1 MNAHAI
7 PVRAPDPFE
16 RDYRRADLTRALR
29 MIAEAD
35 EILTRTLRIV
45 NRLHPAVP
53 MPDISGPV
61 LDWTAQRAFEAS
73 KRERERLFKRIKPM
87 VEAKVRAVPS
97 DEALRMMMG
106 GSAAK

>member
-1 MNAHAI
+1 
-7 PVRAPDPFE
+7 
-16 RDYRRADLTRALR
+16 

-97 DEALRMMMG
+97 DEALRLMMG
-106 GSAAK
+106 GSASEPPQPPAAGASSARAAAAAIRRTAR